1 MLNMGQRQTFIPV
14 RKNKVILRCVPP
26 ETEENIESGGATTP
40 ESSILSLSGGVRT
53 AF

>member
-14 RKNKVILRCVPP
+14 RKNKVILRCAPP

-40 ESSILSLSGGVRT
+40 ESSILSLSDNMK
-53 AF
+53 

>member
-14 RKNKVILRCVPP
+14 RKNKVILRCAPP

-40 ESSILSLSGGVRT
+40 ESVKSKFVCKIISR
-53 AF
+53 